1 MSNDVLNDVNADI
14 KYLISH
20 KRKNGLHKSHNCM
33 ITKNGNI
40 SLSETE

>member
-20 KRKNGLHKSHNCM
+20 KRKNGLR
-33 ITKNGNI
+33 
-40 SLSETE
+40 SLIIAR

>member
-20 KRKNGLHKSHNCM
+20 KRTKRSAYVSQLHD
-33 ITKNGNI
+33 NGNWMN
-40 SLSETE
+40 SGE